1 MIRGVSRIGRTVGG
15 LEGLVFQREVG
26 ERLRIQD
33 LDEGFQYGLREFQDV
48 GEGLIPAGVEIGK
61 DVSLQRSL
69 RRGYTKYVMKR
80 GLYTSVIE
88 ASNRC
93 INSEGGIG
101 VGDGLSMVATYT
113 QVENALGLHL
123 RYSHIM

>member
-48 GEGLIPAGVEIGK
+48 GEGLIPAGVEIK
-61 DVSLQRSL
+61 KEISL
-69 RRGYTKYVMKR
+69 RRSMRRGSTTEVLNRVLDTLVIYANNRWRNIDGGRGGFR
-80 GLYTSVIE
+80 GL
-88 ASNRC
+88 R
-93 INSEGGIG
+93 
-101 VGDGLSMVATYT
+101 MVETYI
-113 QVENALGLHL
+113 QVENALGIHL
-123 RYSHIM
+123 RYSQIL